1 MIISAALALALGF
14 GGAASGAEASPEEAG
29 TAQTEITEQETQ
41 TEEETGEA
49 EAGTQDGETE
59 EAETEESARIVSVDG
74 EEIPASEIEV
84 WETYMLS
91 IYEAGGYDTDSEDVQ
106 DLAYEDAVNMAV
118 QLKVIEKKA
127 GELGLDQ
134 FTEEE
139 EEEMRE
145 SAESDWQES
154 LQIYTS
160 LYQVQ
165 EELSEEEAR
174 EKALEYLESC
184 GYATS
189 DELFQQRKQEAVFTR
204 VEEYCCDEVTV
215 SDEEVEASYEEQ
227 AAADEEAYEGNIAAY
242 EENIMEL
249 GDNDSFY
256 VPTGYRHILHIRLEA
271 DEDLLEEWNEAS
283 EEEDQETMQQLEE
296 ELKASCE
303 DTVAEIRS
311 ELEGG
316 ADIWQVIEDYSA
328 DSGLEDYTG
337 YSVHEDSVMWND
349 TIKDAVFSLDDI
361 GELSEPVVDTD
372 GIYLLY
378 YDSNVEGGAIEYTDT
393 VAENLRESLLS
404 EKQSQAFSQALQEW
418 MADCEIVM

>member
-1 MIISAALALALGF
+1 MVISAALMLALGF
-14 GGAASGAEASPEEAG
+14 GG
-29 TAQTEITEQETQ
+29 TAP
-41 TEEETGEA
+41 G
-49 EAGTQDGETE
+49 
-59 EAETEESARIVSVDG
+59 AETEESARIVSVDG
-74 EEIPASEIEV
+74 EEIPESEIQT

-91 IYEAGGYDTDSEDVQ
+91 LYEASGYDTDSEDVQ

-134 FTEEE
+134 FTQEE

-165 EELSEEEAR
+165 EELPEEEAQ

-184 GYATS
+184 GYDSSEALL
-189 DELFQQRKQEAVFTR
+189 EQRRQEAVFTR
-204 VEEYCCDEVTV
+204 VEEYCWDEVTV
-215 SDEEVEASYEEQ
+215 SDEEVEACYEER
-227 AAADEEAYEGNIAAY
+227 AAADEEAYEGNIQAY
-242 EENIMEL
+242 EENITEQ

-271 DEDLLEEWNEAS
+271 DENLLESWNEAA
-283 EEEDQETMQQLEE
+283 EEEDEETKQQIEE

-303 DTVAEIRS
+303 DTVEEIRG
-311 ELEGG
+311 ELESG

-328 DSGLEDYTG
+328 DSDLENYSG
-337 YSVHEDSVMWND
+337 YSVHRDSVMWND
-349 TIKDAVFSLDDI
+349 AIKDAVFDMEAI

-378 YDSNVEGGAIEYTDT
+378 YDSDVEGGAIEYTDT
-393 VAENLRESLLS
+393 VAENLKEALLS
-404 EKQSQAFSQALQEW
+404 EKQSQAFSQTLQEW
-418 MADCEIVM
+418 MADCDIVM